1 MYNVFPNSESKDEDK
16 DKKQKEKTGLTAS
29 KGNKVGKVGGSRYS
43 HDLESS

>member
-29 KGNKVGKVGGSRYS
+29 QGNKVGQGGGSRAS